1 MADIRTQLTSEDG
14 TDNLFPVTKAV
25 NVTTN
30 SGTNVEGEL
39 GTIKSKM
46 ETMTSSITQAS
57 TKADNATTAVSAM
70 QSTITTLTNRV
81 TVVESTV
88 ENLDG
93 IRYEVVQ

>member
-39 GTIKSKM
+39 GTIKSNM
-46 ETMTSSITQAS
+46 ETMTSNITQAS

-70 QSTITTLTNRV
+70 QTTITTLSNRV

>member
-39 GTIKSKM
+39 GIIDTSL
-46 ETMTSSITQAS
+46 ETMKANISQAS

-70 QSTITTLTNRV
+70 QATITTLSNRV